1 VGKTTADDH
10 YEEKFEFPLWKM
22 IQKRA
27 EEKDLS
33 YIDAAWEVLP
43 EFGKDIR
50 FRDDAFED
58 ECIEN
63 RKKELAEQEKVC
75 QVLGYGESAA
85 KDLNMRNTYPTLQKK
100 KI

>member
-1 VGKTTADDH
+1 MGKSTADEH
-10 YEEKFEFPLWKM
+10 YEEKFEFPLWTM
-22 IQKRA
+22 IKKRA

-63 RKKELAEQEKVC
+63 RKRELAEQEKIC
-75 QVLGYGESAA
+75 QALGYGDSAA
-85 KDLNMRNTYPTLQKK
+85 KDLNMRNTYPTMQKK
-100 KI
+100 KK